1 LEYCFFH
8 AIVVDTCTHTCSKN
22 YLFKQEVHKMMK
34 AGNLHKMTSDGIR
47 TFAILI
53 ALCLPLFIPASAQ
66 SADDFSVILL
76 GTGMPVPSPD
86 RFGNSTLVEAGGQRL
101 VFDMGRGA
109 SIRLWQKQISLGSID
124 AHFLTHLHSDH
135 INGLSDLWLSG
146 WIQTPFGGRKK
157 PFLIYGPPGTE
168 KMMANLWE
176 AFSEDRRI
184 RLADEKNPIAG
195 IQVEAHDFKPGIV
208 YEKNG
213 VVVTTFEVD
222 HGELVKP
229 CYGFKITYKNHS
241 VVISGDTRY
250 SANLEKAASGADLL
264 VCEVAMIPEK
274 LFDKYPVYKAIY
286 EHHISPEQAG
296 KLFTAS
302 KPKLAVYTH
311 LVLSGLPGEGIPFPT
326 PEDLLTAT
334 RKTYEGRVVV
344 GADLMGFK
352 IDDSGV
358 SVIEPPRK

>member
-1 LEYCFFH
+1 MIFRSFFKE
-8 AIVVDTCTHTCSKN
+8 T
-22 YLFKQEVHKMMK
+22 FG
-34 AGNLHKMTSDGIR
+34 GNRFLTIIG
-47 TFAILI
+47 L
-53 ALCLPLFIPASAQ
+53 LCLTLVISVPAL
-66 SADDFSVILL
+66 SADDFSVTLL
-76 GTGMPVPSPD
+76 GTGMPVPLPH
-86 RFGNSTLVEAGGQRL
+86 RFGPSTLIEAGGQRL
-101 VFDMGRGA
+101 VFDMGRGVT
-109 SIRLWQKQISLGSID
+109 IRLWQKQIPLGSID

-146 WIQTPFGGRKK
+146 WIQTAFGGRKK

-184 RLADEKNPIAG
+184 RLEDEKNPLTG
-195 IQVEAHDFKPGIV
+195 IQVDAHDFKPGVV

-213 VVVTTFEVD
+213 VVVTAFEVD
-222 HGELVKP
+222 HGDLVKP

-250 SANLEKAASGADLL
+250 SSNVEKAARGADLL
-264 VCEVAMIPEK
+264 IHEVAMIPEK
-274 LFDKYPVYKAIY
+274 LFAQYPAYKAIY
-286 EHHISPEQAG
+286 EHHISPELAG

-302 KPKLAVYTH
+302 RPKLAVYTH
-311 LVLSGLPGEGIPFPT
+311 LVLSGLPKAGIPFPT
-326 PEDLLTAT
+326 PEELLAAT
-334 RKTYEGRVVV
+334 RQTYDGPVVV

-358 SVIEPPRK
+358 SIIEPSRK

>member
-1 LEYCFFH
+1 
-8 AIVVDTCTHTCSKN
+8 
-22 YLFKQEVHKMMK
+22 MMK
-34 AGNLHKMTSDGIR
+34 ARNLRKRTSGGIR
-47 TFAILI
+47 TLAVIGVFCLTFAVAAP
-53 ALCLPLFIPASAQ
+53 AL
-66 SADDFSVILL
+66 SADDFLVTLL

-86 RFGNSTLVEAGGQRL
+86 RFGNSTLIEAGGQRL
-101 VFDMGRGA
+101 VFDMGRGVT
-109 SIRLWQKQISLGSID
+109 IRLWQKQIPLGSID

-146 WIQTPFGGRKK
+146 WIQTAFGGRKK
-157 PFLIYGPPGTE
+157 PFLIYGPSGTE

-184 RLADEKNPIAG
+184 RLEDEKNPLAG
-195 IQVEAHDFKPGIV
+195 IQVDAHDFKPGVV

-222 HGELVKP
+222 HGDLVKP
-229 CYGFKITYKNHS
+229 CYGFKITYRNHS

-250 SANLEKAASGADLL
+250 SANVEKAARGADLL
-264 VCEVAMIPEK
+264 IHEVAMIPEK
-274 LFDKYPVYKAIY
+274 LFAQYPVYKAIY
-286 EHHISPEQAG
+286 EHHISPELAG

-302 KPKLAVYTH
+302 RPKLAVYTH
-311 LVLSGLPGEGIPFPT
+311 LVLSGLPKAGIPFPT
-326 PEDLLTAT
+326 PEELLAAT
-334 RKTYEGRVVV
+334 RKTYDGRVVV

-358 SVIEPPRK
+358 SIIEPPRR